1 MVFAGINM
9 SNNITKNII
18 RNLLNASFTKFYNR
32 VLTGRIMNRLSKD
45 IYSIDATLTDLITLM
60 FEVFFL
66 FFQTVLIFIALQAYI
81 TLPGLFVFS
90 LIVVKFSIMFVRSL
104 RETTRIEA
112 ISKSP
117 ILSFMSEIIR
127 GAVYSR
133 SCLNSDLIYIR
144 HQNNQDIELRNKITT
159 AGIIN
164 WYSLTMG
171 LFATVFV
178 VVTVFVMK
186 FSGEEGENLTFA
198 LVSAINLGSSFI
210 VMSIT
215 YVSLEINMV
224 YFERCHNLAY

>member
-1 MVFAGINM
+1 
-9 SNNITKNII
+9 
-18 RNLLNASFTKFYNR
+18 
-32 VLTGRIMNRLSKD
+32 
-45 IYSIDATLTDLITLM
+45 M

-133 SCLNSDLIYIR
+133 SCLNSDLIYIVKL
-144 HQNNQDIELRNKITT
+144 IF
-159 AGIIN
+159 
-164 WYSLTMG
+164 
-171 LFATVFV
+171 LF
-178 VVTVFVMK
+178 
-186 FSGEEGENLTFA
+186 
-198 LVSAINLGSSFI
+198 
-210 VMSIT
+210 
-215 YVSLEINMV
+215 
-224 YFERCHNLAY
+224 